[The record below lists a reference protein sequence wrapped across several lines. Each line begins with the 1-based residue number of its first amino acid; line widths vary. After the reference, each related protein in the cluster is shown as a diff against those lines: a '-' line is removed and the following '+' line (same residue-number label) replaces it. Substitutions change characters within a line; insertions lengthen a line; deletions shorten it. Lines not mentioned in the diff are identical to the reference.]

1 MAILNPSALRTRGA
15 AAAERYRS
23 EGRNLV
29 LIYCG
34 VTALLMKAERALKEK
49 RFSDAERYLLAR
61 DHRDARWHHLMG
73 QCRFQ
78 AGDYAAAKEHY
89 HRCEESYDVRSL
101 LEICYRE
108 LEDFR
113 MAYFY
118 AKKG

>member
-1 MAILNPSALRTRGA
+1 MIRCRCGISADIP
-15 AAAERYRS
+15 EDS
-23 EGRNLV
+23 
-29 LIYCG
+29 
-34 VTALLMKAERALKEK
+34 ALLMKAERALKEK